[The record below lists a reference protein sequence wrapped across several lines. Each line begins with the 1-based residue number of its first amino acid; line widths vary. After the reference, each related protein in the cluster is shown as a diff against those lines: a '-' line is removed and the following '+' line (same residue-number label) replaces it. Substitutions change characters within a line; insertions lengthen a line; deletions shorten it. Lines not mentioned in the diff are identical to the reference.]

1 MEVNL
6 ESFLQEPISRNRFLK
21 LVLKLS
27 AFLMLP
33 GLGACSNG
41 SIPKLRGLKETQY
54 LGFKSIGEVF
64 LKGNPILDFDLGIA
78 ADDYIYGHPTPIDT
92 EDILLLLGRIPS
104 STLAAFIFDF
114 SLQSMSSLNIEE
126 REKRLLSWKTSSL
139 GIKRGIYSIL
149 RQTSFFLVSKDQRI
163 QKLAGYEG

>member
-1 MEVNL
+1 M
-6 ESFLQEPISRNRFLK
+6 
-21 LVLKLS
+21 
-27 AFLMLP
+27 
-33 GLGACSNG
+33 
-41 SIPKLRGLKETQY
+41 
-54 LGFKSIGEVF
+54 
-64 LKGNPILDFDLGIA
+64 
-78 ADDYIYGHPTPIDT
+78 
-92 EDILLLLGRIPS
+92 LLGRIPS